1 MHTSLILISAI
12 FIMLA
17 SLSGAVFAWKTLGDW
32 LTPRLRYLIA
42 LAAGVFVVIIYGL
55 LTEVFHESGITY
67 TTVLAFILGAVL
79 LEGVIRLMPE
89 NTHHHHEVN
98 CDHPHG
104 FLDARRMMMVD
115 AVHNIHDGLTLVP
128 AFLVSPV
135 VGFGTATG
143 ILLHEIVQ
151 EISEFFILK
160 EAGYPARKALLW
172 NFAVSST
179 ILIGILFAMILVA
192 TERFSGPLI
201 AFSAGGFLYVL
212 FRDLGPSIISH
223 AHAEKKYL
231 QYGISFCIGFLL
243 MLSVNLLVPHEFNYE
258 NVLPLPEGFGL
269 ARTPSLLLCYGT
281 HSETVQ

>member
-1 MHTSLILISAI
+1 MNISLILISAI

-17 SLSGAVFAWKTLGDW
+17 SLSGAIFAWKTIGDW
-32 LTPRLRYLIA
+32 LAPRLRYLIA
-42 LAAGVFVVIIYGL
+42 LAAGVFVVIIFGL
-55 LTEVFHESGITY
+55 LTEVFHEGGMTY
-67 TTVLAFILGAVL
+67 TTVFAFFLGAVL
-79 LEGVIRLMPE
+79 LEGVIRLLPE
-89 NTHHHHEVN
+89 NTHHHHEVD

-104 FLDARRMMMVD
+104 ILDARRMMMVD

-135 VGFGTATG
+135 VGFGTAAG
-143 ILLHEIVQ
+143 IFLHEIVQ

-160 EAGYPARKALLW
+160 EAGYTARKALLW

-179 ILIGILFAMILVA
+179 ILVGVLLAATLVA

-212 FRDLGPSIISH
+212 FRDLGPSIIFH
-223 AHAEKKYL
+223 ARKEKKYL

-243 MLSVNLLVPHEFNYE
+243 MLSVSLLVPHELE
-258 NVLPLPEGFGL
+258 LEEELPLPEGFGL